1 MLTSSSGIVNPRR
14 PHNSTPNLPRNTLV
28 VCKISP
34 LRRSKLLPRQKESFY
49 IQKIN
54 KFQAVTG
61 TISAFIALYFSLLSK
76 TRGDPGSE
84 PAVVRRRLSSSPSAG
99 LHASPGSNQH
109 QGEAYKGVASI
120 TSRRPRS
127 TLPHRPPF
135 FQGPSPPRILQ
146 PR

>member
-1 MLTSSSGIVNPRR
+1 MRCCRFPER
-14 PHNSTPNLPRNTLV
+14 PPPSP
-28 VCKISP
+28 SP
-34 LRRSKLLPRQKESFY
+34 LRLSAYPPLHDQDLEHHRHHDYATGGPYPPPCRLL
-49 IQKIN
+49 
-54 KFQAVTG
+54 AT
-61 TISAFIALYFSLLSK
+61 K

-135 FQGPSPPRILQ
+135 LQRPSPPRILQ
-146 PR
+146 PRRARQA